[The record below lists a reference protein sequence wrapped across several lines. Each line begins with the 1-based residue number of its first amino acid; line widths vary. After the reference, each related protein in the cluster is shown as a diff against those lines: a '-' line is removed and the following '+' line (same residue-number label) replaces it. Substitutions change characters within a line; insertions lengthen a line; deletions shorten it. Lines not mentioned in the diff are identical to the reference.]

1 MFNISCSGD
10 QLIMGDRILISNEI
24 ILIMTC
30 GDNPVFG
37 CGTSPVIVAHDPEPD
52 HLARIQQNA
61 VIRQTMNKLA
71 TTFDLDEQPYLW
83 RDPQGASGDVKQ
95 NNAWSTS
102 TFFYWFNGV
111 ADADESFFISH
122 ILNNTQ
128 TGKFMCVGADVE
140 AV

>member
-1 MFNISCSGD
+1 
-10 QLIMGDRILISNEI
+10 MGDRILISNEI

-30 GDNPVFG
+30 GDKPVLG
-37 CGTSPVIVAHDPEPD
+37 CGASPAIVAHDPEPD
-52 HLARIQQNA
+52 HLARIRRDP
-61 VIRQTMNKLA
+61 VIRQTMNELA

-83 RDPQGASGDVKQ
+83 RDQQGASGGVKQ
-95 NNAWSTS
+95 NKEWSTS

>member
-1 MFNISCSGD
+1 
-10 QLIMGDRILISNEI
+10 MGDRIFISNEI

-83 RDPQGASGDVKQ
+83 RDPQGASSGGVKQ
-95 NNAWSTS
+95 NNGWSTS

-140 AV
+140 VV